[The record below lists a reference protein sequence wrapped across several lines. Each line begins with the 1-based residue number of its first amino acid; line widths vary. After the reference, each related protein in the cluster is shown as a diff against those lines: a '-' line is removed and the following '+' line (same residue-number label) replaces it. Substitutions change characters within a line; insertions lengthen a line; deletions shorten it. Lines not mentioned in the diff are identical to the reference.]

1 MKKEESRSSTRTVS
15 SVTRILVVDDHPI
28 VRHGLVELLQD
39 EPDQQV
45 VAEASNA
52 AEAMEA
58 LAAHEL
64 DLLVIDLSL
73 EGMDG
78 LELIKN
84 IRALH
89 GDLPILVVST
99 HDEKFYAQRALH
111 AGALGYLSKE
121 CAVDRIVEAVRRV
134 RTGKIYLSDEM
145 SDRLLQHMVDGRHDP
160 SASPIDR
167 LSDRELEVFRS
178 IGRGMST
185 RQIAEQLGLSIKTI
199 ETYREN
205 IKAKLDFE
213 DGHEM
218 VRYAVQWNLEDT

>member
-1 MKKEESRSSTRTVS
+1 MTNEAKKAPAPTS

-28 VRHGLVELLQD
+28 VRHGLVELLQA

-52 AEAMEA
+52 AETMEA
-58 LAAHEL
+58 LSEGNI
-64 DLLVIDLSL
+64 DLLVLDLSL

-89 GDLPILVVST
+89 GNLPILVVST

-121 CAVDRIVEAVRRV
+121 CAIDNIVAAVRRI
-134 RTGKIYLSDEM
+134 RSGKIYVSEEM
-145 SDRLLQHMVDGRHDP
+145 SDRMLHHMVDGRHE
-160 SASPIDR
+160 ATESPIDR

-178 IGRGMST
+178 IGRGTST
-185 RQIAEQLGLSIKTI
+185 RQIAEQLNLSIKTI

-205 IKAKLDFE
+205 IKAKLDFD

-218 VRYAVQWNLEDT
+218 VRYAVQWNLEDS

>member
-1 MKKEESRSSTRTVS
+1 MKNDPSETRTS

-28 VRHGLVELLQD
+28 VRHGLVELLED
-39 EPDQQV
+39 EADQKV
-45 VAEASNA
+45 VAEAANA
-52 AEAMEA
+52 SETLRA
-58 LAAHEL
+58 LDEHEV
-64 DLLVIDLSL
+64 DLIVLDLSL

-89 GDLPILVVST
+89 GTLPILVVST
-99 HDEKFYAQRALH
+99 HDEKFYAQRSLH

-134 RTGKIYLSDEM
+134 RAGKIYLSEEM
-145 SDRLLQHMVDGRHDP
+145 SDRLLHHMVDGHNDP
-160 SASPIDR
+160 TGSPIDR
-167 LSDRELEVFRS
+167 LSDRELEVFRG

-205 IKAKLDFE
+205 IKTKLDF
-213 DGHEM
+213 DSGHEM
-218 VRYAVQWNLEDT
+218 VRYAVQWSFEDT